1 MTNVHDII
9 IRILDGHNLSTRRMA
24 LMSGIPPT
32 TLESAL
38 ERKSDKIRKSMLSG
52 IAQTFGMPWYA
63 LMTTASNPPPLM
75 QGKNPHLIP
84 CNQIDDE
91 EAEKIIAHFLS
102 LPTPELGHSNKG
114 RYNSVTEVHAAA
126 RDISGDE
133 HLRQSILF
141 VLHKLN
147 SDGLMEVMSQ
157 AITLTKDPAYAK
169 KEVPPCDSNT
179 PT

>member
-24 LMSGIPPT
+24 LIAGIPPT

-38 ERKSDKIRKSMLSG
+38 ERKSDRIRKSMLSS
-52 IAQTFGMPWYA
+52 IAQAFGMPWYA
-63 LMTTASNPPPLM
+63 LMTTSSNPPPLV

-102 LPTPELGHSNKG
+102 LPTPKFEQTQGFSTISGTIHHVTGH
-114 RYNSVTEVHAAA
+114 V
-126 RDISGDE
+126 ISGDE

-147 SDGLMEVMSQ
+147 TDGLIEVMSH
-157 AITLTKDPAYAK
+157 AITLTKDSTYTK
-169 KEVPPCDSNT
+169 KEVPLCDSNDQQ
-179 PT
+179 